1 MKRFVS
7 LAAIVV
13 LVASIAAFAGDH
25 GKKMTVDEKLTW
37 MSQEL
42 NLTADQQ
49 AKLKPILEDQQRQ
62 IEAVWQDASLSDDA
76 KMAKKKEIKAS
87 TSTQIK
93 AVLNTEQQE
102 KYASMSQQQ
111 PKQAAKT
118 E

>member
-1 MKRFVS
+1 
-7 LAAIVV
+7 
-13 LVASIAAFAGDH
+13 
-25 GKKMTVDEKLTW
+25 
-37 MSQEL
+37 MS
-42 NLTADQQ
+42 
-49 AKLKPILEDQQRQ
+49 
-62 IEAVWQDASLSDDA
+62 
-76 KMAKKKEIKAS
+76 KKKEIKES